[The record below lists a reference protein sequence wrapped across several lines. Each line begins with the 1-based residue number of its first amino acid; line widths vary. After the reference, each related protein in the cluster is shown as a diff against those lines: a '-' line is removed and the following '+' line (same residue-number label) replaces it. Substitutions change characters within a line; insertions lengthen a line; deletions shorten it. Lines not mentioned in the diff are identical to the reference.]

1 MTAPDDPVLSLDGP
15 SGSGKGTIGQL
26 CARELGWHFLD
37 SGAVYRALACV
48 VQEKNININD
58 IDSILHKARHM
69 IFECR
74 PAPPDAAEIWVD
86 GRNVSD
92 QLRGEET
99 GRLASQ
105 LAANAEVR
113 SRLLDLQRTARK
125 PPGLVADGRDM
136 GTVVFP
142 DATLKI
148 FLTAS
153 VEERAKRRYNQ
164 LKLKGFDVSLAA
176 LFQAIQERDTRDTER
191 SVSPLTAAEDAVIID
206 SSSLGI
212 EEVVTRVLDL
222 VNNRL
227 AIEGID

>member
-1 MTAPDDPVLSLDGP
+1 MAAPDDPVLALDGP

-26 CARELGWHFLD
+26 CARQLGWHFLD

-48 VQEKNININD
+48 VQENNININD
-58 IDSILHKARHM
+58 IDGILHKARYM

-142 DATLKI
+142 DARLKI

-206 SSSLGI
+206 SSNLGI